1 MPLLTCIIIAWLVLE
16 TITRHEAIALDA
28 TNGRTADGARHE
40 ADGDTHGWL
49 KPDPEFANMLNQG
62 NNSAESGNLVF
73 EIVCHYRVT
82 QTDAKQAC
90 SGFSDHTSVP
100 PIGTHVEI
108 TGAFVQDNNHAKSN
122 ELHPVSKIVILP

>member
-1 MPLLTCIIIAWLVLE
+1 MNECVRVRGVIV
-16 TITRHEAIALDA
+16 DA

-62 NNSAESGNLVF
+62 NDTAESGNLVF

-82 QTDAKQAC
+82 QADAKPAC
-90 SGFSDHTSVP
+90 IGFKDPTAIP

-108 TGAFVQDNNHAKSN
+108 TGAFVQDNNHARWN
-122 ELHPVSKIVILP
+122 EMHPVSKIVILR